1 MPIICS
7 MSYIRGIYMYIP
19 FTKRTSIKSKLFF
32 VILFFV
38 CAPLILFGYFWY
50 EKTTSSLEQN
60 AIQYSQHLL
69 NQTNQYLNFYLEDL
83 KKATAPFQTN
93 LQVKQYVDLQPQP
106 KDKFTT
112 FQLSKQIQEEA
123 FASILNGRSDIF
135 GISLINKN
143 VMQVNNYSQVNTFLD
158 MDEIR
163 NRNIE
168 LWKKVDSFD
177 TYEVLDVEKIQHTS
191 VIPIVRKLY
200 DKTTYETTGL
210 LIIHLQLNQLAKII
224 NEVTLSHF
232 NNVWIVNE
240 HHKIMYHSNEELLGT
255 TSISHS
261 FQSNISVQRENKE
274 NTLLVHEEFPNTE
287 LKWGLIA
294 SVPMDRI
301 MGNLIKLRNS
311 TIWVGLILIGA
322 ALFFVGGFSFSLT
335 YSLENLQK
343 LMKSAESGN
352 LNLERKKPFPLYQN
366 DEVSDL
372 YESFYTMTTEL
383 DRLIEQVHLAKL
395 KEKEL
400 ELRTRESELQAMQS
414 QINPHF
420 LYNTL
425 EIINSYAII
434 ENQPTIS
441 NMTTSLADMF
451 RYNVSNTKKVVTL
464 QEEMAQIKS
473 YLQIQ
478 QERFEKLRVIYDLN
492 DSDLQD
498 VITARLTLQPI
509 LENAFIHGYEE
520 HQLAPEFI
528 GIYGKKTTYYYQV
541 FVVDLGKG
549 MSPDT
554 IETYNYAFT
563 HNVDPPEPQKSTKR
577 IGLMNVHK
585 RLCTQFGFPYG
596 LSIQKSDET
605 GTVIEV
611 RLPFAVEKQMKEA

>member
-1 MPIICS
+1 MD
-7 MSYIRGIYMYIP
+7 IP
-19 FTKRTSIKSKLFF
+19 FRKRTSIKSKLFF

-69 NQTNQYLNFYLEDL
+69 SQTNQYLNFYLEDL
-83 KKATAPFQTN
+83 EKATAPFQTN
-93 LQVKQYVDLQPQP
+93 QQVQEYVALKPQP

-143 VMQVNNYSQVNTFLD
+143 VMQVNNYSQVSRFLD
-158 MDEIR
+158 MDKIR
-163 NRNIE
+163 SRNNE
-168 LWKKVDSFD
+168 LWRKVDTFD
-177 TYEVLDVEKIQHTS
+177 TYEVLDVEEIQNTP

-200 DKTTYETTGL
+200 DKRTYETTGL

-224 NEVTLSHF
+224 NEITLSHF

-240 HHKIMYHSNEELLGT
+240 NDKIMYHSNEELLET
-255 TSISHS
+255 TSIPIST

-274 NTLLVHEEFPNTE
+274 NTLLVGEDFPNTE
-287 LKWGLIA
+287 LNWGLIA

-301 MGNLIKLRNS
+301 MGNLIELRNS

-372 YESFYTMTTEL
+372 YNSFYTMTTEL

-400 ELRTRESELQAMQS
+400 ELKTRESELQAMQS

-434 ENQPTIS
+434 ENQPIIS

-464 QEEMAQIKS
+464 QEEMDQIKA

-478 QERFEKLRVIYDLN
+478 QQRFEKLHVIYDLKN
-492 DSDLQD
+492 ADLQE
-498 VITARLTLQPI
+498 VITTRITLQPI
-509 LENAFIHGYEE
+509 IENAFIHGYEE

-528 GIYGKKTTYYYQV
+528 GIYGKKTTCYYQV

-563 HNVDPPEPQKSTKR
+563 HNADPPEGQKTTKR

-585 RLCTQFGFPYG
+585 RLSTQFGSPYG
-596 LSIQKSDET
+596 LSIQKSDEM

-611 RLPFAVEKQMKEA
+611 RLPFAIEEQKKEA